1 MAAKI
6 TVSASDVWG
15 YFQENTEDL
24 KSHMHQIAG
33 NSEYGVEIYITDDC
47 GLPSIVVTADDV
59 QVYDETAVNAHNCQK
74 TVEKIYDEYLT
85 SKAIKALA
93 GEEDD
98 ELTALE
104 IEDMIYERESELDDA
119 VYEFVMTAIIQGSY
133 FGESISDFDDICEDL
148 KEHFLEYMARKHG
161 LAVYRPMMLEYEDGT
176 EEMSE
181 YPYRDMEFDDPD
193 NPLYKTPARKESEV

>member
-15 YFQENTEDL
+15 YFQDAKEDL

-33 NSEYGVEIYITDDC
+33 NPEYGVAIFVTEDS

-59 QVYDETAVNAHNCQK
+59 QVYEETAVNAHDCQK
-74 TVEKIYDEYLT
+74 TVEKIYDDYLT
-85 SKAIKALA
+85 SKVIASLL
-93 GEEDD
+93 GNEDDDAD
-98 ELTALE
+98 ELTALD
-104 IEDMIYERESELDDA
+104 IEDMIDERESELDAA
-119 VYEFVMTAIIQGSY
+119 VYEFVMTAIQDAY
-133 FGESISDFDDICEDL
+133 FDDCTSDFDDICEDL

-161 LAVYRPMMLEYEDGT
+161 LPVYRPMMLEYEDGT

-181 YPYRDMEFDDPD
+181 YPYEDMEFEDPD
-193 NPLYKTPARKESEV
+193 NPLYKA

>member
-6 TVSASDVWG
+6 TIPASDVWS
-15 YFQENTEDL
+15 YFQDKREDL

-33 NSEYGVEIYITDDC
+33 NSEYGVEIYITEDC

-59 QVYDETAVNAHNCQK
+59 QVYDETAVNEHDCQK
-74 TVEKIYDEYLT
+74 TVENIYDEYLT
-85 SKAIKALA
+85 SKAIEALS
-93 GEEDD
+93 EEDDD

-104 IEDMIYERESELDDA
+104 IEDMIDERESELDTA
-119 VYEFVMTAIIQGSY
+119 VYEFVMTAIQDAY
-133 FGESISDFDDICEDL
+133 YDDYTSDLDDICDDL

-161 LAVYRPMMLEYEDGT
+161 LPVYRPMMLEYEDGT

-181 YPYRDMEFDDPD
+181 YPYEDMEFEDPD
-193 NPLYKTPARKESEV
+193 NPLYKA